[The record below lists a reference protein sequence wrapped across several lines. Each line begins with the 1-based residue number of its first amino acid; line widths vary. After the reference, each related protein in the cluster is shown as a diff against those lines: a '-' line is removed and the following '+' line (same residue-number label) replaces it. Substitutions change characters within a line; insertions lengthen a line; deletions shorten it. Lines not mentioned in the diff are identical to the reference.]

1 LEAAV
6 AGAAAHQSEQGM
18 TMKERKLAPATAAKE
33 MFDDLQRLIEAID
46 RRVPQLQRP
55 SEARIAQ
62 EAADLRQRAVAL
74 MRAIEAAVEHD
85 S

>member
-1 LEAAV
+1 
-6 AGAAAHQSEQGM
+6 M
-18 TMKERKLAPATAAKE
+18 TMEERKLAPAAAAKE